1 MNVEL
6 SRSFTL
12 KESWKIKITCRRKK
26 EMVIDDL
33 SRKNTI
39 QILKHIQAEKGFK
52 KLTEIQKKAY
62 PHIFS
67 NTNLVVVAPS
77 GAGKTLIAELIA
89 LKDLINDENVITP
102 KITENYST
110 QSKNVIEISSSK
122 TIFLVPLRALAEEK
136 ASSLARDYR
145 HFNLKIH
152 MSMSEIDF
160 NEEEI
165 KECNILIST
174 YERFRTIIGRMPH
187 LITHVKNVIIDEFH
201 LLGNQNRGPVL
212 EAILTTLLGKV
223 RLILLSATIANPEDV
238 AKWLDAILLISEER
252 QIPLDFDIIPS
263 LDPDKEI
270 TRIISSNIMN
280 SSQVLIFSGTR
291 TKAEEYADYYSDF
304 IHKKGS
310 FTSNDDSQK
319 IETFLQSLSLPKD
332 TLGNRQLYELAK
344 KGTGFHHAG
353 LGRLARKAVEEL
365 FRQNLIKVLFCT
377 ETLGAGVNLPAR
389 EVIIFDTKRWNNEWL
404 NRNVFHQ
411 VAGRAGRP
419 GYDVY
424 GKCTV
429 LVSDSR
435 EKKIIRQRFWQNNE
449 ESSKVDSQ
457 HISIKP
463 RFDEINSML
472 ICRDELEKLILS
484 LIYNNHPTFQDLLD
498 LLNKTFFDFI
508 RWKESKKKNSTL
520 EEWQQESKK
529 SFKILLKQSEKFDNE
544 KLLSLERL
552 FLESELEIT
561 KTIDGNE
568 SQVIYIRD
576 NETQIIVSLE
586 EDHIFCSC
594 PNQSFL
600 CKHRIFVFKHLPL
613 NTVRRILD
621 SEFSLLEK
629 LIVNGYISE
638 NTKGEFRTTTKGSI
652 CSEMGVTRK
661 KFEQLKNWLM
671 YDVVSTKP
679 NLTELLY
686 LCVKI
691 LPEIND
697 SDYFI
702 DNLSYKRPIYE
713 HVILGRE
720 ILEVIRKHQLY
731 EGDLL
736 RVEVSLKSLIA
747 ALTPL
752 TEYLGLTKLC
762 QQFKDL
768 DKVLSDALRHSF

>member
-1 MNVEL
+1 
-6 SRSFTL
+6 
-12 KESWKIKITCRRKK
+12 
-26 EMVIDDL
+26 MVVDDL

-62 PHIFS
+62 PQIFS
-67 NTNLVVVAPS
+67 DRNLVVVAPS

-89 LKDLINDENVITP
+89 LKDLISDNNETTS
-102 KITENYST
+102 KIRENYST
-110 QSKNVIEISSSK
+110 QSENETEICSSK

-136 ASSLARDYR
+136 ANSLVMDYR

-165 KECNILIST
+165 RKCNILIST
-174 YERFRTIIGRMPH
+174 YERFRTIIGRMPN
-187 LITHVKNVIIDEFH
+187 LIAHVKNVIVDEFH

-238 AKWLDAILLISEER
+238 AKWLDAILLHSEER
-252 QIPLDFDIIPS
+252 QIPLDYDILPS
-263 LDPDKEI
+263 LNPDKEV
-270 TRIISSNIMN
+270 TRIISNNIKN

-304 IHKKGS
+304 IHKKS
-310 FTSNDDSQK
+310 KLTSNGETQK
-319 IETFLQSLSLPKD
+319 IEAFLQSLSLPKD
-332 TLGNRQLYELAK
+332 TLGNKQLYELAK

-411 VAGRAGRP
+411 IGGRAGRP
-419 GYDVY
+419 GYDIY

-435 EKKIIRQRFWQNNE
+435 EKKMIRQRFWQTYE
-449 ESSKVDSQ
+449 ESSGMNSPL
-457 HISIKP
+457 ISTKP

-472 ICRDELEKLILS
+472 ICRDELEKLVLS
-484 LIYNNHPTFQDLLD
+484 LIYNTHPTFQDLLK
-498 LLNKTFFDFI
+498 LLSKTFFDFN
-508 RWKESKKKNSTL
+508 RWKASKKKDSTL
-520 EEWQQESKK
+520 EEWQKESKE
-529 SFKILLKQSEKFDNE
+529 SFKILLKHSEDFDND
-544 KLLSLERL
+544 KLLGLERL
-552 FLESELEIT
+552 FLDSDLEIT
-561 KTIDGNE
+561 KTIDGDE
-568 SQVIYIRD
+568 SQAIYIRD
-576 NETQIIVSLE
+576 NKTQYTISLE

-594 PNQSFL
+594 SNQSFL

-621 SEFSLLEK
+621 KEFSILEK
-629 LIVNGYISE
+629 LIVNGYIVE

-652 CSEMGVTRK
+652 CAEMGVTRK

-671 YDVVSTKP
+671 YDVVSTNP

-686 LCVKI
+686 FCVKI
-691 LPEIND
+691 IPKIDD
-697 SDYFI
+697 SDYFV

-768 DKVLSDALRHSF
+768 DKVLSEALRHSF

>member
-1 MNVEL
+1 MLNCREVL
-6 SRSFTL
+6 HLRKAGKL
-12 KESWKIKITCRRKK
+12 KNACWRKN

-62 PHIFS
+62 PRIFS
-67 NTNLVVVAPS
+67 NRNLVVVAPS

-89 LKDLINDENVITP
+89 LKDLISDNNITNQT
-102 KITENYST
+102 ITKNYST
-110 QSKNVIEISSSK
+110 QSKNETEICSAK

-136 ASSLARDYR
+136 ASSLVRDYR
-145 HFNLKIH
+145 HFNLKVH

-165 KECNILIST
+165 RECNILIST
-174 YERFRTIIGRMPH
+174 YERFRTIIGRMPN
-187 LITHVKNVIIDEFH
+187 LIAHVKNVIIDEFH

-252 QIPLDFDIIPS
+252 QIPLDFDILPT
-263 LDPDKEI
+263 LNPDKEVY
-270 TRIISSNIMN
+270 RIISNNIMN

-304 IHKKGS
+304 IHKKGNL
-310 FTSNDDSQK
+310 TSNSDTQK
-319 IETFLQSLSLPKD
+319 IEAFLQSLSLPKD

-389 EVIIFDTKRWNNEWL
+389 EVVIFDTKRWNNKWL

-411 VAGRAGRP
+411 IAGRAGRP
-419 GYDVY
+419 GYDIN

-435 EKKIIRQRFWQNNE
+435 EKKKIHQRFWQTSE
-449 ESSKVDSQ
+449 ESSRVDSIQ
-457 HISIKP
+457 ISTKP

-472 ICRDELEKLILS
+472 ISRDELEKLVLS
-484 LIYNNHPTFQDLLD
+484 LIYNNSPTFQDLLN
-498 LLNKTFFDFI
+498 LLNKTFFDYN
-508 RWKESKKKNSTL
+508 RWKESKKKNSSF
-520 EEWQQESKK
+520 EEWQQKSKE
-529 SFKILLKQSEKFDNE
+529 SFKILLKQSENFNND
-544 KLLSLERL
+544 KLLVLERL
-552 FLESELEIT
+552 FLDSELEIT
-561 KTIDGNE
+561 KIIDGVE
-568 SQVIYIRD
+568 SQAIYIRD
-576 NETQIIVSLE
+576 NETQITILLE
-586 EDHIFCSC
+586 KDHILCSC

-621 SEFSLLEK
+621 SEFSILDK
-629 LIVNGYISE
+629 LIVNGYVIE

-652 CSEMGVTRK
+652 CAEMGVIRK

-671 YDVVSTKP
+671 YDVVSAKP

-686 LCVKI
+686 FCVKI
-691 LPEIND
+691 IPEIDD

-713 HVILGRE
+713 HVILGRK
-720 ILEVIRKHQLY
+720 ILEVIRKHKLY

-736 RVEVSLKSLIA
+736 RVEVNLKSLIA

-768 DKVLSDALRHSF
+768 DKVLSEALRHSF